1 MADATLTTRIWISS
15 AEQSL
20 YPEQQEPYA
29 SKLAQQPNFGF
40 CFSGGGTRAL
50 SAAVGQLRGLIAID
64 VLNKARY
71 ISSVSGGT
79 WACALFT
86 YYPSGPGLPA
96 DDAEF
101 LGPVTPP
108 AEITTNGLEQ
118 IPKTRLGY
126 VATLSLRNNLLKLTK
141 NKEASD
147 RLWLDAVGLT
157 FFQNFQLYDANN
169 PAYFS
174 LDEATVKSIQEAN
187 PQLQGATFH
196 TVRTE
201 SYRPFLVMNSC
212 LVGPNVVA
220 PFTSEELVHF
230 EYTPLAVGSAHPM
243 KVTFTSR
250 KKGKAS
256 ETRLVGGGFVQPFA
270 FGGNPSPQAPAGCQP
285 AQPPAAC
292 SLADLPA
299 TPQPYSL
306 VDAAGTSSSAAAGSL
321 DQFGLTDQLGA
332 QAQYW
337 PVTTQANPPVE
348 EFDFGDGG
356 SLENYGLLPL
366 LQRKV
371 ERAVVFINTS
381 RTLDL
386 NYDPTQ
392 APTSKDLDSNLPPFF
407 GYPMGVKT
415 HNQVFA
421 QNDWPG
427 LITAFQNARRAGTTV
442 MAETEHEVQA
452 NAWWGIEG
460 GWKVRVL
467 WFYLERVKDWE
478 SQLKRSIRWQIS
490 LGNKGFG
497 FLSPYRDFPNY
508 KTIDEDVLDLVE
520 LTPRQVN
527 LLADLT
533 CWTITENQA
542 TIQKFLS

>member
-1 MADATLTTRIWISS
+1 
-15 AEQSL
+15 
-20 YPEQQEPYA
+20 
-29 SKLAQQPNFGF
+29 
-40 CFSGGGTRAL
+40 
-50 SAAVGQLRGLIAID
+50 
-64 VLNKARY
+64 
-71 ISSVSGGT
+71 
-79 WACALFT
+79 
-86 YYPSGPGLPA
+86 
-96 DDAEF
+96 
-101 LGPVTPP
+101 
-108 AEITTNGLEQ
+108 
-118 IPKTRLGY
+118 
-126 VATLSLRNNLLKLTK
+126 
-141 NKEASD
+141 
-147 RLWLDAVGLT
+147 
-157 FFQNFQLYDANN
+157 
-169 PAYFS
+169 
-174 LDEATVKSIQEAN
+174 
-187 PQLQGATFH
+187 
-196 TVRTE
+196 
-201 SYRPFLVMNSC
+201 
-212 LVGPNVVA
+212 
-220 PFTSEELVHF
+220 
-230 EYTPLAVGSAHPM
+230 VGSAHPM
-243 KVTFTSR
+243 EVTFTSR

-270 FGGNPSPQAPAGCQP
+270 FGGDPSPQAPAGCQP

-299 TPQPYSL
+299 TPRPYSL
-306 VDAAGTSSSAAAGSL
+306 ADAAGTSSSAAAGSL

-337 PVTTQANPPVE
+337 PVTTEAKPPVE

-386 NYDPTQ
+386 NYDPSQ
-392 APTSKDLDSNLPPFF
+392 APTSKDVDGNLPPFF

-421 QNDWPG
+421 QKDWPG
-427 LITAFQNARRAGTTV
+427 LITAFQNARRAGKTV

-452 NAWWGIEG
+452 NEWWGIEG

-467 WFYLERVKDWE
+467 WFYLERVEDWE
-478 SQLKRSIRWQIS
+478 SQLPFRIRMQIK
-490 LGNKGFG
+490 LGNWGLG

-508 KTIDEDVLDLVE
+508 KTIDEDLLDLVE

-542 TIQKFLS
+542 AIQKFLS